1 MNMAISAVTPDFLQ
15 GGGEM
20 GELTRRFDW
29 GATTLGPP
37 EVWPQS
43 LRLAVR
49 LLLTS
54 QHPMFIWWG
63 PDLIQFYNDAYRLTM
78 GPERH
83 PRALGQPGRAC
94 WEEIWDIIGP
104 QIELVLSGRGA
115 TWREDQLVPVTR
127 HGRREDVWWTYGYS
141 PIHDDQ
147 AANGVGGVLVVC
159 NDVTD
164 RHRIVEALQASEQR
178 LKLALDASQLVGIW
192 DWDVAAD
199 RITGDAR
206 FARLHGLDPGRV
218 ETGLTR
224 AEAHVRLHPDDRA
237 RLGETL
243 DDAIA
248 NGRPPGLRG
257 TPRRADGGVRWAEA
271 HGVQMID
278 PEGRQHYLG
287 ATVDVTAGRAAEE
300 RLRSLFEQAPGFV
313 AVMRG
318 PDHVFELH
326 NQAYSDLLGGRDLA
340 GQSVRDAMPEL
351 AGQGFLERLDQVYVS
366 GEPFVARGAEI
377 MLQRSAE
384 GLERRFLDFVYQ
396 PIRDADGAVSGIL
409 AQGHDIT
416 EQRKAEEHRQLL
428 VNELNHR
435 VKNTLSTI
443 QAVAQQTMRDNVPMK
458 QARDAFVDR
467 LIAMSRNHDL
477 LTMTNWEG
485 ADLSDVV
492 DQALSAHVPPDR
504 RRVAGPSL
512 QLEPRVALALG
523 MALHELATNAAK
535 YGALSI
541 AAGQVEVLWSVDP
554 DDRGGRRLAL
564 QWREHGGPPVAPPG
578 RKGFGSRL
586 IERGLSQELNG
597 EARLIYEPTGV
608 VCLITAPV

>member
-1 MNMAISAVTPDFLQ
+1 M
-15 GGGEM
+15 
-20 GELTRRFDW
+20 
-29 GATTLGPP
+29 
-37 EVWPQS
+37 
-43 LRLAVR
+43 
-49 LLLTS
+49 
-54 QHPMFIWWG
+54 
-63 PDLIQFYNDAYRLTM
+63 
-78 GPERH
+78 
-83 PRALGQPGRAC
+83 
-94 WEEIWDIIGP
+94 
-104 QIELVLSGRGA
+104 
-115 TWREDQLVPVTR
+115 
-127 HGRREDVWWTYGYS
+127 
-141 PIHDDQ
+141 
-147 AANGVGGVLVVC
+147 
-159 NDVTD
+159 
-164 RHRIVEALQASEQR
+164 VEALQASEQR

-192 DWDVAAD
+192 DWDVGSD
-199 RITGDAR
+199 RVTGDAR
-206 FARLHGLDPGRV
+206 FARLHGLDPAQV
-218 ETGLTR
+218 EAGLTR
-224 AEAHVRLHPDDRA
+224 AEAHVHLHPDDRA
-237 RLGETL
+237 PLGERL

-248 NGRPPGLRG
+248 NGRPLDAAFRVVL
-257 TPRRADGGVRWAEA
+257 ADGGVRWAEA

-313 AVMRG
+313 AVTRG

-351 AGQGFLERLDQVYVS
+351 AGQGFLERLDQVYAS

-384 GLERRFLDFVYQ
+384 GPLERRFLDFVYQ

-443 QAVAQQTMRDNVPMK
+443 QAVAQQTLRDNVPMK
-458 QARDAFVDR
+458 LARDAFVDR

-492 DQALSAHVPPDR
+492 DQALSAHVTPDR
-504 RRVAGPSL
+504 RRVAGPPL
-512 QLEPRVALALG
+512 QLEPRAALALG

-541 AAGQVEVLWSVDP
+541 AAGQVEVLWSIDP
-554 DDRGGRRLAL
+554 DDGGGRRLAL
-564 QWREHGGPPVAPPG
+564 QWREHGGPPVVPPG
-578 RKGFGSRL
+578 RRGFGSRL